1 MEPVEV
7 IAVFNEQGEVSPLSF
22 KRGGQQYQVDK
33 VGKQWE
39 DDTGSI
45 SSYTSQW
52 KKCWSWYS
60 QVPHF
65 AGILIKLELLAHTGE
80 FQGKLCAESG
90 KI

>member
-39 DDTGSI
+39 DDTGKHFIIYFPVEKVLELVFSGATFRWYLNQVGI
-45 SSYTSQW
+45 VSSY
-52 KKCWSWYS
+52 
-60 QVPHF
+60 
-65 AGILIKLELLAHTGE
+65 G
-80 FQGKLCAESG
+80 
-90 KI
+90 